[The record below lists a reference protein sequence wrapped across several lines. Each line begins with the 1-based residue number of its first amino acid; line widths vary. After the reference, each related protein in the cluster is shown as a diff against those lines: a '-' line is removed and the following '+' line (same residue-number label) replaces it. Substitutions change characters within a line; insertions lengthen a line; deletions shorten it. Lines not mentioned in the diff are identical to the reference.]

1 MTCFL
6 QLQELQP
13 LLRVCCVNSSLL
25 YSMDLHW
32 SLGSEAGDGSTGDG
46 ITLRGGQSGG
56 GGDSSGGVSGCG
68 DVCLW
73 VAAGTVFLDVLTW
86 SFPSLTTAML
96 RASAASG
103 TKWWN
108 ADLP

>member
-1 MTCFL
+1 M
-6 QLQELQP
+6 
-13 LLRVCCVNSSLL
+13 CCVNSSLL

-32 SLGSEAGDGSTGDG
+32 SLGSEASDGSTGDG
-46 ITLRGGQSGG
+46 ITLRGG
-56 GGDSSGGVSGCG
+56 DSSGGVSGWG

-96 RASAASG
+96 RASAAAG
-103 TKWWN
+103 TK
-108 ADLP
+108 